1 MAVGSLWGSLFGGHA
16 LYHLGQL
23 LLAAGIASGMFYRTQ
38 EFL

>member
-1 MAVGSLWGSLFGGHA
+1 MAVGSLLGSLFGGHA

-23 LLAAGIASGMFYRTQ
+23 LLAAGIAPGMFYRTQ